1 MPNSSEHELENH
13 ESPKTTD
20 PVFNLMQSPI
30 ATNIITALVIAGMTW
45 VGSSFYF
52 SLMDNKDQKL
62 SMSNFQTEI
71 TKLNAEVAKLNT
83 TSELNQR
90 ETLLKLAEM
99 NRETVNQNRSFDAV
113 IANLDK
119 RITLLEDRARA
130 KPSP

>member
-1 MPNSSEHELENH
+1 MPNSLEGSE
-13 ESPKTTD
+13 PQKTTD

-52 SLMDNKDQKL
+52 SLMDNKEQKL
-62 SMSNFQTEI
+62 SMSNFQTEMV
-71 TKLNAEVAKLNT
+71 KVNAELAKL
-83 TSELNQR
+83 TSTVELNQR

>member
-71 TKLNAEVAKLNT
+71 TKLNAEVVKLNT